1 MIIKKYYEL
10 RSMIKMMVDILLGG
24 LFFIILS
31 LVDLFILNKY
41 QKSLFFIS
49 NSHRTRRIEQIIF
62 LLIIFIFVIIEIG
75 VIYQSISQ
83 YK

>member
-1 MIIKKYYEL
+1 
-10 RSMIKMMVDILLGG
+10 MMVDILLGG

-31 LVDLFILNKY
+31 LVDLFILDKY

-49 NSHRTRRIEQIIF
+49 NSRRTRRIEQIIF

-75 VIYQSISQ
+75 VIYQSIIQ
-83 YK
+83 

>member
-1 MIIKKYYEL
+1 ML
-10 RSMIKMMVDILLGG
+10 VDILLGG

-31 LVDLFILNKY
+31 LVDLFILDKY

-49 NSHRTRRIEQIIF
+49 NSRRTRRIEQIIF

-83 YK
+83 